1 MNQFKISTLLI
12 GGFAIPIIAFFGLI
26 ILSIIQM
33 KSINNQS
40 GLISNQWLPS
50 VQLIE
55 RINTETA
62 DLRNDESVHIIST
75 DPIQIEEQNKII
87 DNEKKMITRS
97 IAKYEKLI
105 IGMKEKELWDAFL
118 RNYNDYIIIHKRLI
132 ELSEKNENEKAKLLF
147 LGASLTAYNKYSAL
161 LVELS
166 NLNSKLALE
175 ASEKSNQ
182 LYLYSTKLIFFLLF
196 LVALLSIVFIY
207 YISNHLITVLKN
219 VQDAMTKMS
228 EGDLTFRLPM
238 LGENELGLLS
248 DSYNKSAEKITSLA
262 NQLISV
268 ANNVTTSSDTLA
280 SVMKNV
286 DHNSHKMLSQVEVVA
301 DSVNGMAHS
310 AQEMSSNANQA
321 DRSAVDAIKN
331 VDNGHKLLTTS
342 DDISEKIGSSVSES
356 VLIVNLLKTYSTEIG
371 EVINVINSIS
381 GQTNLLA
388 LNAAIEAAR
397 AGVQGKGFAVVAEE
411 VRALAAKT
419 QKATIDIKDIISQLQ
434 EQAEKADQFMT
445 SNASLVDE
453 SQQIAHKVR
462 EAFNGIKLSVDTIS
476 NVNSVV
482 AIATNKQSNVT
493 DEISQNISTT
503 VNMVNENVKGITET
517 SKTSQQLLAQA
528 EKQRKLLS
536 FFKLN

>member
-33 KSINNQS
+33 KSINTQS

-87 DNEKKMITRS
+87 DNEKILVTRS
-97 IAKYEKLI
+97 ITKYEKLI
-105 IGMKEKELWDAFL
+105 VGVKEKELWNAFL
-118 RNYNDYIIIHKRLI
+118 KNYNDYIIIHKRLI

-147 LGASLTAYNKYSAL
+147 LGASLTAYNKYSDL

-175 ASEKSNQ
+175 ASERSNQ

-196 LVALLSIVFIY
+196 LVALLSIIFIY
-207 YISNHLITVLKN
+207 YISKHLITVLKN

-280 SVMKNV
+280 SVMKKV
-286 DHNSHKMLSQVEVVA
+286 DHNSHEMLSQVEVVA
-301 DSVNGMAHS
+301 DSVSGMAHS

-321 DRSAVDAIKN
+321 DRSAVNAIKN

-342 DDISEKIGSSVSES
+342 DEISEKIGSSVNES

-411 VRALAAKT
+411 VRALAGKT

-476 NVNSVV
+476 SVNSVV

-503 VNMVNENVKGITET
+503 VNMVNENVKGITES